1 MESVILVNI
10 AIGILGIVL
19 HAIKLNSILDDTPD
33 ATDNALI
40 GITTFVIPLLYYH
53 SFYWLGVLLRFKRI
67 QVVLLCEEEDGNTIL
82 LKIGRTATDRK
93 VFYACFV
100 AIFVA
105 KCI

>member
-1 MESVILVNI
+1 MESVIVVNI
-10 AIGILGIVL
+10 TVGILGIVL
-19 HAIKLNSILDDTPD
+19 HAIELNSILDSSPENI
-33 ATDNALI
+33 DNLLLN
-40 GITTFVIPLLYYH
+40 ITVFVIPLLYYH